1 MQKLRARTC
10 ADRIIRTPSRDLGK
24 AYQFVR
30 GQRAQESGRAGHIE
44 AFARLVEMLR
54 RAQAD
59 AGINLERLTSSVQ
72 RADKMA
78 VKQRRD
84 LAVSQGEIRQHV
96 ATLVET
102 LNRQQI
108 ESLASLP
115 GEIGLKKTNRDLLR
129 AKHAQEAR
137 SAMRDLMESAKGV
150 AERFVDGTE
159 DITKFSDLGERVLAN
174 LVEREQRL
182 GTALD
187 EARMGMEAYNARME
201 AAGQKSEMGAQV
213 SASDASSLEI
223 APALLSY
230 DDWSETYLKDAHA
243 RKSDAVMKEA
253 RKQLAGNVDQTLG
266 LSMPEDMAMDEAG
279 MGGSLEQALRSA
291 NGHRGRA

>member
-102 LNRQQI
+102 LDRQQI

-115 GEIGLKKTNRDLLR
+115 EDIGRKKTNRDLLR
-129 AKHAQEAR
+129 AQHAQQAR
-137 SAMRDLMESAKGV
+137 VAMQDLMESAKEV
-150 AERFVDGTE
+150 AKLLADGTE
-159 DITKFSDLGERVLAN
+159 GTTKFSDLAERVLVKF
-174 LVEREQRL
+174 VEREERL
-182 GTALD
+182 DAALE
-187 EARMGMEAYNARME
+187 EACAGMEAYDARMAAAGP
-201 AAGQKSEMGAQV
+201 AAGQHGVMGAQV

-223 APALLSY
+223 APALSSY
-230 DDWSETYLKDAHA
+230 DDWLETYLKDAHA
-243 RKSDAVMKEA
+243 RKCDTVMKEA
-253 RKQLAGNVDQTLG
+253 RKQLAGNVDQILG
-266 LSMPEDMAMDEAG
+266 LSMQENTVMDEAST
-279 MGGSLEQALRSA
+279 GGSL
-291 NGHRGRA
+291 